1 MWLAYAGFELT
12 IDPAPESYEH
22 PPHLWKRD
30 HARTNPSTPT
40 IHQCGSTSCVDPSP
54 PSPLGT
60 DPEPW
65 FRRGGLCIIAA
76 KSPGLILS
84 GSWDNRGRDDGL

>member
-65 FRRGGLCIIAA
+65 FRRGGSLHHRCEV
-76 KSPGLILS
+76 SRPDPVGVLGQS
-84 GSWDNRGRDDGL
+84 GA